1 MNRRKAREI
10 LFQLI
15 YELEFHKDENPDEVY
30 KNAAEFREFEDDNYI
45 LKIYK
50 GLPDKL
56 EYIDKRIE
64 ESSVG
69 WKQERL
75 SKTSLAIM
83 RLCVYEMLYVDDI
96 PFEISINE
104 AVELAKKFDHEN
116 APAFINGVV
125 NKIAD
130 LEGVKT

>member
-10 LFQLI
+10 LFGLI
-15 YELEFHKDENPDEVY
+15 YEMDFHKDENLEEVY
-30 KNAAEFREFEDDNYI
+30 KTAAEFREFEDDNYI
-45 LKIYK
+45 LEIYR
-50 GLPDKL
+50 GLPEKIN
-56 EYIDKRIE
+56 YIDEKIAE
-64 ESSVG
+64 CSVG

-83 RLCVYEMLYVDDI
+83 RLCVYEMLYMDDI
-96 PFEISINE
+96 PFEIAINE

-130 LEGVKT
+130 LEGIK